1 MLTYEYQCNNCG
13 LRFERQQNMKD
24 APIRECPECQGEVQ
38 RLISGGTGFIL
49 KTSGVGQTFQ
59 SKSCSLE
66 DTGKTCCGAS
76 QRCGKSACG
85 DNG

>member
-13 LRFERQQNMKD
+13 VRFERQQNMKD
-24 APIRECPECQGEVQ
+24 EPVKKCPECQGEVQ

-49 KTSGVGQTFQ
+49 KSLDVGQTSR